1 MTYVPKKGT
10 HVKRSKYLKKCLEK
24 DKDWRPHSGSSERM
38 PGLFETMAGVF
49 PTLSK
54 IAAVPG
60 SLDKFSDTIRSALEN
75 DTLQGA
81 LGSLGGIEES
91 LSKLANDGVSHTVEH
106 NFGFLSSL
114 EYLWQNKE
122 TIGLWICILL
132 IVCLLVKNVSKNA
145 IIVLCTACSFIIYR
159 YYAEDIR
166 SHWKNFVSLFSDT
179 MLEVSE
185 DGYIPPA
192 YFEGFQPQSI
202 SVAPFIKSGLF
213 LIFVSGLK
221 DYCTSSVTDFFHD
234 AWGKIRSF
242 PSHFSSLEH
251 TFSFYGKVIEDLL
264 NSFCEMIGI
273 DHKFAFSTD
282 LYPKATQL
290 VKDAEDF
297 IAQTREDEYLLVT
310 NAAQMCNVFET
321 KITEMLL
328 EYKSDSK
335 FQGGT
340 AVLLR
345 ETRSRLRQL
354 ANDLDLRG
362 AGKTATRVP
371 PIAYMFMGQPK
382 LGKSYFMTALTI
394 AALGKLYAKNPAAL
408 KQIRAGQDRDF
419 WYPANLNIQ
428 HWEGYC
434 GQLVVQV
441 DDVGVQRDVAGV
453 DPEKS
458 EIHKLMRMI
467 NDATYP
473 LPFANLEL
481 KGKVEFDSAVIL
493 CTSNIKDWQHFQ
505 SIMKPSAFCRRF
517 QGWDVSICPKYSAKI
532 DDGDEQWDGV
542 MPMEELEEVLEAEG
556 KTDDEID
563 HFITNSLFLEFR
575 KRVTIRSGSKG
586 YTDTKVYSTLDVI
599 QSLCDDIVAREGA
612 KVRKSDHR
620 KALIEQYIPQARS
633 CACMTCSGHFSPYLN
648 EGDLGFMHSLF
659 GIDDPRDKISPFV
672 AKGWQLVRED
682 DASLGAN
689 DIPCLV
695 ELWKI
700 AQEENMSLV
709 TLLMCFGMWLK
720 RGWFVYQRSLLHEY
734 RVQKVKKFL
743 KIFGTGLAAGVA
755 CLSVVKL
762 VKWLFNHEAP
772 KKNEKDDFPYE
783 NVRWREKDV
792 WLDNDPSKPP
802 RSREQWLKDNK
813 LEGMEFAPQA
823 RDLNA
828 REMLTSTLY
837 RNTYLASDHTNKKFG
852 FITFV
857 HDNIA
862 AVPAH
867 YIDRWEANQ
876 SDDGWLYLERIGDG
890 IGGQKIYVDI
900 SVFLNKKNHFCPLGD
915 DADIVFV
922 LINSRVLPRQATMRH
937 KVFDDLGAWRA
948 HGEAIFPLVNRQEM
962 TVAYLQTKFV
972 EETCSYRSDTNRR
985 LHLRSGIVYRV
996 PAKVG
1001 DCGLPI
1007 ALQDSSSRKKIFGIH
1022 VAGTGQKG
1030 AAIPITV
1037 KMIDDSLEYYRKEL
1051 GYFPI
1056 EAQASTD
1063 PCVILDRSVGW
1074 DDLAEVPEEM
1084 RVPGKVNLGLVDPPK
1099 NPHMTVIRPSP
1110 LFKKIEGAKPQTKP
1124 ARLVPFK
1131 DKDGVLID
1139 VEAKAQA
1146 KYHQSVGQWNLNL
1159 LDLCVSQWD
1168 DYFLN
1173 HPTFAIDER
1182 VGRGQISFENAV
1194 KGFEGVEGFD
1204 GLKRGTSAGY
1214 PYCTETVEGGKRDL
1228 FGSEGDY
1235 LFDTA
1240 GAIRLRKR
1248 VDEDIAL
1255 AEKGIRSKH
1264 VCRTTMKDERLNA
1277 QKVDL
1282 GKARAISGAPV
1293 DSSIENRME
1302 MGAFTHAMYMNRIQC
1317 GSCIGMNTYDEADAL
1332 VNYLGEECRIIAGD
1346 FSGFDGK
1353 LPYQLMIR
1361 FCDSMDQFY
1370 GDVGS
1375 PRWKARKVLMEDICN
1390 SRHVDSK
1397 GRVTEWVGSNSSGN
1411 TLTSY
1416 INSWCNLIMLRYA
1429 TLLILGIKD
1438 ERKAYA
1444 FLQELDDHVRF
1455 AVYGDDNLIAV
1466 RPTSKYYE
1474 LLTQDAYTR
1483 AFAQMGM
1490 EYTDENKGSGEI
1502 SQDRRISD
1510 VSFLKRSF
1518 ETTHPVK
1525 GRKYMMALAVPT
1537 CVEMAQ
1543 WKKKRDIYDEDVK
1556 RNVVN
1561 AFQELSQH
1569 PREVFEF
1576 WRPRLLKACRENM
1589 DGFVPIPNTYETC
1602 QIAVTARGAVYW

>member
-1 MTYVPKKGT
+1 MRISDSHSEEELARMTYTPIKGVRARK
-10 HVKRSKYLKKCLEK
+10 VKYFKKCLKRDQVWE
-24 DKDWRPHSGSSERM
+24 PHASSSDQM
-38 PGLFETMAGVF
+38 PGLFNSVSGVF
-49 PTLSK
+49 PALAQ
-54 IAAVPG
+54 IASVPG
-60 SLDKFSDTIRSALEN
+60 SLDKFSDTIRGALEN
-75 DTLQGA
+75 ESLQGA
-81 LGSLGGIEES
+81 LNSLGGIEES
-91 LSKLANDGVSHTVEH
+91 LNKLANDGLNHNVEH

-114 EYLWQNKE
+114 EYLWENKK
-122 TIGLWICILL
+122 TVGFWVCILL
-132 IVCLLVKNVSKNA
+132 IICLLIKNVSRNA
-145 IIVLCTACSFIIYR
+145 IIVLCTSCSFIVYK
-159 YYAEDIR
+159 YYSDDVR
-166 SHWKNFVSLFSDT
+166 VHWRNFVSLFSDT
-179 MLEVSE
+179 VLEVSE
-185 DGYIPPA
+185 DGYIPPS
-192 YFEGFQPQSI
+192 YFENFEPQSI
-202 SVAPFIKSGLF
+202 SVAPFVKGGLF
-213 LIFVSGLK
+213 LIFVSGLR
-221 DYCTSSVTDFFHD
+221 DYCSTTVHDFFHD
-234 AWGKIRSF
+234 SWGKIRSF
-242 PSHFSSLEH
+242 PSQLDSLEK

-264 NSFCEMIGI
+264 NSFCEMVGI

-290 VKDAEDF
+290 VKDSEDF
-297 IAQTREDEYLLVT
+297 ISQTREDEYLLVT
-310 NAAQMCNVFET
+310 NAAQMCSVFET
-321 KITEMLL
+321 KVTEMLL

-354 ANDLDLRG
+354 ANDLELRG

-394 AALGKLYAKNPAAL
+394 AALGKLYAKNPSAL

-419 WYPANLNIQ
+419 WYSANLNIQ

-441 DDVGVQRDVAGV
+441 DDVGVQKDTAGV

-458 EIHKLMRMI
+458 ELYKLMRMI

-493 CTSNIKDWQHFQ
+493 CTSNVKDWQHFQ

-517 QGWDVSICPKYSAKI
+517 QGWDVSVSSRYSTKI
-532 DDGDEQWDGV
+532 DDGDEQWEGV
-542 MPMEELEEVLEAEG
+542 MPMDELEEVLASEG
-556 KTDDEID
+556 KTDEEID

-575 KRVTIRSGSKG
+575 KRVSIRSGGRG
-586 YTDTKVYSTLDVI
+586 YVDTKVYSTLDVI
-599 QSLCDDIVAREGA
+599 QCLCDDIVTREGA

-620 KALIEQYIPQARS
+620 KALIEQYIPQARN
-633 CACMTCSGHFSPYLN
+633 CACMTCSGHFSPCLN
-648 EGDLGFMHSLF
+648 KGDLGFMHALF
-659 GIDDPRDKISPFV
+659 EIDDPRDKISPFIRM
-672 AKGWQLVRED
+672 GWNSVCKD
-682 DASLGAN
+682 DLQYGAN
-689 DIPCLV
+689 DVPCLI
-695 ELWKI
+695 ELWKT
-700 AQEENMSLV
+700 ARDENMSLV
-709 TLLMCFGMWLK
+709 TVLQYFGVWLK
-720 RGWFVYQRSLLHEY
+720 RGWFIYQRSLLLEY
-734 RVQKVKKFL
+734 RTQRVKKFL
-743 KIFGTGLAAGVA
+743 KVFGTGLAAGVA
-755 CLSVVKL
+755 CLSIVKL
-762 VKWLFNHEAP
+762 LKWAFAREVP
-772 KKNEKDDFPYE
+772 EKCGEIWRVSPQSDDA
-783 NVRWREKDV
+783 D
-792 WLDNDPSKPP
+792 
-802 RSREQWLKDNK
+802 
-813 LEGMEFAPQA
+813 FAPQA

-857 HDNIA
+857 HDNVA

-867 YIDRWEANQ
+867 YIDRWKANR
-876 SDDGWLYLERIGDG
+876 SDDGWLFLERIGDG
-890 IGGQKIYVDI
+890 VGGQKIYVDI
-900 SVFLNKKNHFCPLGD
+900 SVFLDERNHYHPMGD
-915 DADIVFV
+915 EADIVFV
-922 LINSRVLPRQATMRH
+922 LINSRVLPRQATIRH
-937 KVFDDLGAWRA
+937 KVFDDIGDWRSS
-948 HGEAIFPLVNRQEM
+948 GEAIFPLVDRQEM
-962 TVAYLQTKFV
+962 TVKYVQTKFA
-972 EETCSYRSDTNRR
+972 EEVCSYKSDTGRR
-985 LHLRSGIVYRV
+985 LHLRSGISYRV

-1007 ALQDSSSRKKIFGIH
+1007 ALQDSNSRKKIFGIH
-1022 VAGTGQKG
+1022 VAGTSQKG
-1030 AAIPITV
+1030 AAIPITSR
-1037 KMIDDSLEYYRKEL
+1037 MIDDSLEFYREKL

-1056 EAQASTD
+1056 EAQARTD

-1110 LFKKIEGAKPQTKP
+1110 LFKKIEGAHPQTKP

-1131 DKDGVLID
+1131 NKEGVVVD

-1159 LDLCVSQWD
+1159 LDLCVSQWN

-1173 HPTFAIDER
+1173 NPTFAIDEN

-1204 GLKRGTSAGY
+1204 GLKRSTSAGY
-1214 PYCTETVEGGKRDL
+1214 PYCTETVEGGKRDI
-1228 FGSEGDY
+1228 FGTEGDY
-1235 LFDTA
+1235 LLDTDKA
-1240 GAIRLRKR
+1240 LELRKR
-1248 VDEDIAL
+1248 VYEDIAL

-1277 QKVDL
+1277 AKVDA

-1302 MGAFTHAMYMNRIQC
+1302 MGAFTHALYMNRIQC
-1317 GSCIGMNTYDEADAL
+1317 GSCIGMNVYDEADAL
-1332 VNYLGEECRIIAGD
+1332 VQYLGEDCRIIAGD

-1416 INSWCNLIMLRYA
+1416 INSWCNLVMLRYA

-1438 ERKAYA
+1438 ERKAYS
-1444 FLQELDDHVRF
+1444 FLSKLDDHVRF
-1455 AVYGDDNLIAV
+1455 AVYGDDNLIAIN
-1466 RPTSKYYE
+1466 PSSEYYE
-1474 LLTQDAYTR
+1474 KLTQSAYTE

-1490 EYTDENKGSGEI
+1490 EYTDENKGHGEI

-1569 PREVFEF
+1569 PKEVFEL
-1576 WRPRLLKACRENM
+1576 WRPRLLAACREHM
-1589 DGFVPIPNTYETC
+1589 DGFVPIPNVYETC